1 MIKGHTL
8 SLEASVLATATE
20 EMRLA
25 INGMEPDAPDRET
38 KMTELLAKQTELVA
52 KMQER
57 DVELEK
63 ENRDV
68 QLAMANNVDAS
79 GFTPEQR
86 EFRDLAQ
93 RTWIGNYLVAAYEER
108 DIREGA
114 EFEYNKHVLGQFS
127 AGDFPLEMLLDR
139 TEKVELKPE
148 GYKDMSRSLQE
159 EDDAEHRTLVTGVG
173 QDHGQSSFLDRIFQ
187 DSEGVYLRASYP
199 VVGPGRHSFAIVDGT
214 GVATVRTRTAA
225 ETPAGTITVEDAD
238 ANRLQTSFEVSGVDE
253 LRMPGISNYLG
264 GDIRMSL
271 MAGLDNYVV
280 DQLISGLTAVDVTS
294 GTTLTTAGLVAAVHA
309 EVDGR
314 AAQFFSDIRLL
325 AGNTGAASQTT
336 AFSRIGALMAAVTLD
351 GLWEWMTRI
360 RASAHMVVAS
370 GGEDNIIAVKTGP
383 SPSRLI
389 VPVWRR
395 ANLKRDSGRL
405 QLTDADTITGTMY
418 VDVISVNDDLHTQL
432 RVETQ

>member
-1 MIKGHTL
+1 
-8 SLEASVLATATE
+8 
-20 EMRLA
+20 
-25 INGMEPDAPDRET
+25 
-38 KMTELLAKQTELVA
+38 
-52 KMQER
+52 
-57 DVELEK
+57 
-63 ENRDV
+63 
-68 QLAMANNVDAS
+68 
-79 GFTPEQR
+79 
-86 EFRDLAQ
+86 
-93 RTWIGNYLVAAYEER
+93 
-108 DIREGA
+108 
-114 EFEYNKHVLGQFS
+114 
-127 AGDFPLEMLLDR
+127 MLLDR

-199 VVGPGRHSFAIVDGT
+199 VAGLGRNSFAIVDGN
-214 GVATVRTRTAA
+214 GVATIRTRAAA

-280 DQLISGLTAVDVTS
+280 DQLISGLTAVDVTT
-294 GTTLTTAGLVAAVHA
+294 GTTLTTAGLVAAVHE

-351 GLWEWMTRI
+351 GTLGVDDSNPGLCAHGSSQRRGRQYHCRQDWPQPFPAYRSGMAAGQPKAGQ
-360 RASAHMVVAS
+360 RAA
-370 GGEDNIIAVKTGP
+370 AVD
-383 SPSRLI
+383 RC
-389 VPVWRR
+389 
-395 ANLKRDSGRL
+395 
-405 QLTDADTITGTMY
+405 
-418 VDVISVNDDLHTQL
+418 
-432 RVETQ
+432 

>member
-1 MIKGHTL
+1 M
-8 SLEASVLATATE
+8 
-20 EMRLA
+20 
-25 INGMEPDAPDRET
+25 
-38 KMTELLAKQTELVA
+38 
-52 KMQER
+52 
-57 DVELEK
+57 
-63 ENRDV
+63 
-68 QLAMANNVDAS
+68 
-79 GFTPEQR
+79 
-86 EFRDLAQ
+86 
-93 RTWIGNYLVAAYEER
+93 
-108 DIREGA
+108 
-114 EFEYNKHVLGQFS
+114 
-127 AGDFPLEMLLDR
+127 
-139 TEKVELKPE
+139 
-148 GYKDMSRSLQE
+148 
-159 EDDAEHRTLVTGVG
+159 
-173 QDHGQSSFLDRIFQ
+173 
-187 DSEGVYLRASYP
+187 
-199 VVGPGRHSFAIVDGT
+199 
-214 GVATVRTRTAA
+214 ATVRGRTAA

-336 AFSRIGALMAAVTLD
+336 AFARIGALMAAVTLD